1 MAYRVADASDFEGR
15 RKPIRECL
23 GVSAFGINQYDSPPG
38 FEGRAHDELDSGQ
51 EEVYVPLAGSGFIV
65 IEDDEEDLAPG
76 RYVFVPPEQTRQVI
90 AGPEGL
96 SYVVIGS
103 RPGAY
108 IPRS

>member
-1 MAYRVADASDFEGR
+1 MKLELEAATGRKSYYARTTASCAGR
-15 RKPIRECL
+15 RANE
-23 GVSAFGINQYDSPPG
+23 
-38 FEGRAHDELDSGQ
+38 
-51 EEVYVPLAGSGFIV
+51 
-65 IEDDEEDLAPG
+65 
-76 RYVFVPPEQTRQVI
+76 EQTRQVI